1 MLKDVENRF
10 IYVVRFPLANES
22 EKIMKEIE
30 NVPEW
35 ISVIKL
41 KEIPEYKEI
50 KFYSCEFAMQKKKK
64 LKRNTNCLMKFHKY
78 KNQEEKKILKFFRR
92 KLQLT

>member
-10 IYVVRFPLANES
+10 IYVVRFPLGNES

-64 LKRNTNCLMKFHKY
+64 KIKNKHKLSY
-78 KNQEEKKILKFFRR
+78 EIS
-92 KLQLT
+92 